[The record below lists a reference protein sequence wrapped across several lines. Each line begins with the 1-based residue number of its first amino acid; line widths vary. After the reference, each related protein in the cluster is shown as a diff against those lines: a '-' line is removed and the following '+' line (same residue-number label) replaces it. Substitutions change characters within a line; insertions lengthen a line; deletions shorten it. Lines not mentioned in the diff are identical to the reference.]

1 MLARINHFSN
11 DNRKVTVT
19 KLDIDDFG
27 SVIPVRDLELRLPSN
42 DDSVV
47 QTLRNSTFV
56 AIFTDSDMDEDNST
70 IVLANGISIEEL
82 NGEKEQ
88 TIQKVNEPRS

>member
-11 DNRKVTVT
+11 DNRKVTLT
-19 KLDIDDFG
+19 KLDIDDLG